1 MNSSKLI
8 PLLAILVLLS
18 CTTKNSR
25 IEINHN
31 FTAGLDHMKPSETKN
46 LQEDDFLVYADEK
59 NFDMLLKEKR
69 ATLVLFGMVT
79 NDYSDFEKKYGI
91 KVKTENCVI
100 TPGISK
106 TAMVNNQIISAY
118 LNEKFDTEWKTDLHV
133 LPFGLN

>member
-1 MNSSKLI
+1 MKSS
-8 PLLAILVLLS
+8 
-18 CTTKNSR
+18 
-25 IEINHN
+25 E
-31 FTAGLDHMKPSETKN
+31 MKN

-59 NFDMLLKEKR
+59 NFDVLLKEKR